1 METTYTNSKKTLD
14 FINKQMDKKALNQF
28 LSQMYLEFGGATTAE
43 LANSLKNLG
52 YKYATKSGTTISI
65 ADLQVPEVKKEL
77 LKEAEVEIEKSTNRY
92 LKGEITEV
100 ERYTKVI
107 DTWSETT
114 AKLTS
119 SVVDNFDRLNPVYM
133 MAFSGA
139 RGNLSQVSQLV
150 GMRGLMADAQGQ
162 IIDLPIKANFK
173 EGLSVTEYI
182 ISSYGA
188 RKGLVDTALKTADS
202 GYLTRRLVDVAQDVI
217 IRADDCHTDKYINMK
232 PIKDGDTI
240 IVPLIDRLLGRTIA
254 QDIVDENGNVIVAN
268 GTTMDR
274 KDIRKISRLNQDKLN
289 ENGLKVRSGLTC
301 GLEYGICQKCYGWA
315 MTTQKLVD
323 IGEAIGII
331 AAQSI
336 GEPGTQLTMR
346 TFHTGGVF
354 KGSGAM
360 KTVEAAIAGEVVSN
374 VKTREFRTRHGDVVR
389 ISNYEADI
397 EIKGSKKTEKY
408 HIPAGSTV
416 FFENG
421 MKVDKGFK
429 LATYEPVSQGDGS
442 RLTEKATKD
451 ITTDLSGEVIFEDFV
466 ADEKKDRQGNISRT
480 TNKQGVIWVLGGDV
494 YNLPGGS
501 KVLVKDGQA
510 IKSGEKLA
518 ETLTISEHGGE
529 VRFGEDLVVEDVK
542 FEGKKIKK
550 IVQGKEITIVIAS
563 LAPENAT
570 FEQTKKEQIW
580 TVKKTG
586 EKYIVKAP
594 VDTPV
599 ENGMI
604 IAELI
609 DDDCAVTSSGEIRYV
624 DVEVDENQ
632 IITKPGSVVFIP
644 EEIHQI
650 SKDSSLK
657 MVENGT
663 FVTAGTEVVKDVY
676 CHIDGIVEFK
686 EYNDVIHEITVRP
699 GEIHSLPNVGA
710 LKVDEG
716 EVVKKGT
723 VIADG
728 VKAKE
733 TSIVTIMDSSMDD
746 IAIDDLDEELDT
758 TLNLDEDSISNQPI
772 QILVRPVQVLN
783 VDQKEVSIKFN
794 TTDELIDIVPVT
806 QLQYKDGARVR
817 NLDGSTITRT
827 SLVLQMQGYLSHLKG
842 MVELDSSNN
851 LRIVVLENLIV
862 RREQESN
869 SKLASSL
876 QTELLVKDGEVI
888 DAKTPIAKT
897 QVLSVNDG
905 VASIHDN
912 ESETRRLLLT
922 SETYE
927 AKVKVSGKAKVKKG
941 DFVKIDDVISDKGD
955 KSTASGQVIGV
966 NKGEVIIRKGRPYL
980 VSPGTMLL
988 VELGALVLRGDMIA
1002 SLVYERQK
1010 TGDIVQGLPRVEEL
1024 LEGRKP
1030 KDCAILAEEDGI
1042 AEIDTDEDL
1051 PRLFLVNDNGRTEIK
1066 YAIDANIIVNNK
1078 EKITKGQPLTS
1089 GPLNPHDVIR
1099 LCGPEAAQQY
1109 LVDEV
1114 QRVYRSQGVEIADKH
1129 VEIIVRQMTKKV
1141 KVVDAGDTKLL
1152 PGELVEVQLF
1162 EKENAEVEKNG
1173 GTKATC
1179 EYMLLGITKASLNT
1193 ESFISAASFQETT
1206 RILTEA
1212 AVDGKKDMLRGL
1224 KENVIIG
1231 RLIPAGTGFHHL
1243 SNANEEK
1250 EREARKRA
1258 VAQRNQARKPS
1269 AILEE
1274 IEGMFGAPDLTI
1286 DDNGIVE

>member
-1 METTYTNSKKTLD
+1 METYTNSKKTLD
-14 FINKQMDKKALNQF
+14 FINKQMDKKALNNL
-28 LSQMYLEFGGATTAE
+28 LSQMYLEFGGAKTAE

-65 ADLQVPEVKKEL
+65 ADLQVPSVKKEL
-77 LKEAEVEIEKSTNRY
+77 LKEAEKEIEKSTNRY

-114 AKLTS
+114 EKLTAQ
-119 SVVDNFDRLNPVYM
+119 VVENFDRLNPVYM

-162 IIDLPIKANFK
+162 IIDLPIKSNFK

-188 RKGLVDTALKTADS
+188 RKGLVDTALKTANS

-217 IRADDCHTDKYINMK
+217 IRADDCHTTKAINMK
-232 PIKDGDTI
+232 PITNGDAV

-254 QDIVDENGNVIVAN
+254 EDIKDTDGTVLVKA
-268 GTTMDR
+268 GTTMNRDDV
-274 KDIRKISRLNQDKLN
+274 KKVAHLNLQELR
-289 ENGLKVRSGLTC
+289 VRSGLTC

-354 KGSGAM
+354 KGAGAM
-360 KTVEAAIAGEVVSN
+360 KSIEAKSAGEVVSS
-374 VKTREFRTRHGDVVR
+374 VKTREVRTRHGDVVMVA
-389 ISNYEADI
+389 NYEADI
-397 EIKGSKKTEKY
+397 EIKGAKRTDKY

-416 FFENG
+416 FFTNG
-421 MKVDKGFK
+421 MQVEKGFK
-429 LATYEPVSQGDGS
+429 LAVYEPVSSGDGS

-451 ITTDLSGEVIFEDFV
+451 ITSDLPGEVIYEDFI

-480 TNKQGVIWVLGGDV
+480 TNKQGIIWVLGGDV

-501 KVLVKDGQA
+501 KVLVKDEQQV
-510 IKSGEKLA
+510 KEGEKLA

-529 VRFGEDLVVEDVK
+529 VRFGEDLVIEDVK
-542 FEGKKIKK
+542 FEGKNIKK
-550 IVQGKEITIVIAS
+550 IVQGKELTIVIAS
-563 LAPENAT
+563 LMPENAS
-570 FEQTKKEQIW
+570 FEQTKKEQLW
-580 TVKKTG
+580 TVNKTG

-609 DDDCAVTSSGEIRYV
+609 DDECAVTSSGEIRYV

-686 EYNDVIHEITVRP
+686 EFNDIIHEITVRP
-699 GEIHSLPNVGA
+699 GEVHTLSSISE

-723 VIADG
+723 VIAEG
-728 VKAKE
+728 IQANE
-733 TSIVTIMDSSMDD
+733 TSIITIMDSANDD
-746 IAIDDLDEELDT
+746 IDIDDLDEELDAS
-758 TLNLDEDSISNQPI
+758 LSLDEDSIANQPV
-772 QILVRPVQVLN
+772 QILIRPVQVLE
-783 VDQKEVSIKFN
+783 VEQKDVSIKFN
-794 TTDELIDIVPVT
+794 TTDDLIDIVPVT

-842 MVELDSSNN
+842 MVELDDKGN
-851 LRIVVLENLIV
+851 LRIVVLENLII
-862 RREQESN
+862 RREFEGN
-869 SKLASSL
+869 SKLMSSL
-876 QTELLVKDGEVI
+876 QTELLVKDGQTIEP
-888 DAKTPIAKT
+888 KTPVAKT
-897 QVLSVNDG
+897 QVLAINDG
-905 VASIHDN
+905 AASIKHDN
-912 ESETRRLLLT
+912 EDARRLLIVCDNY
-922 SETYE
+922 ETVVTL
-927 AKVKVSGKAKVKKG
+927 KGKASVKKG
-941 DFVKIDDVISDKGD
+941 DFVKLDSIISDNGE
-955 KSTASGQVIGV
+955 KSPVSGQIVSI
-966 NKGEVIIRKGRPYL
+966 NKNEVKIRNGRPYL
-980 VSPGTMLL
+980 ISPGTMLQ
-988 VELGALVLRGDMIA
+988 VESGALVLRGDIIA
-1002 SLVYERQK
+1002 TLVFERQK

-1030 KDCAILAEEDGI
+1030 KDCAILAEVDGV
-1042 AEIDTDEDL
+1042 AEIETDDDL
-1051 PRLFLVNDNGRTEIK
+1051 PRLYLVNENGRTEIK
-1066 YAIDANIIVNNK
+1066 YAIDANIIVQDK
-1078 EKITKGQPLTS
+1078 QKITKGQPLTS

-1141 KVVDAGDTKLL
+1141 KVVDAGDTTLL
-1152 PGELVEVQLF
+1152 PGELVEIQHF
-1162 EKENAEVEKNG
+1162 ENENKKAEEEGK
-1173 GTKATC
+1173 TPATC
-1179 EYMLLGITKASLNT
+1179 EFLLLGITKASLNT

-1212 AVDGKKDMLRGL
+1212 AVDGKKDNLRGL

-1243 SNANEEK
+1243 TNANEEK

-1274 IEGMFGAPDLTI
+1274 IEGMFGSPDFQL
-1286 DDNGIVE
+1286 DDSEDE